1 MNSLRGLFAL
11 KLAVRDAPPQDRTEH
26 RLGVLRC
33 ANDAAHAKVKEEAA
47 KDDEHRWLLVYFAS
61 WFR

>member
-1 MNSLRGLFAL
+1 MRIF
-11 KLAVRDAPPQDRTEH
+11 PPKDRARQ

-33 ANDAAHAKVKEEAA
+33 ANDAAHVKMKQEAA

-61 WFR
+61 WLK